1 MDHTDKN
8 SAAAPATNKERATLN
23 RYQLRPNAPPDGERS
38 AIGGSGTRFRRMT
51 KESIL
56 LARQPVYDKQLNVTA
71 YELLFRPPEGDDVS
85 SWDADEETT
94 AVLVAAFTEIG
105 IGQVSD
111 NKSAFIHFTRRWLLS
126 PPPLDPQNVTI
137 QVMKSNQPDAEL
149 IAAITQLRNA
159 GFSIAVEC
167 TNGMAEWDV
176 LIKLAHVVMVD
187 VSALKGDT
195 LDKLTAY
202 LKKHPVKL
210 LAQKVENYTVFEHCA
225 KLGFDIFQGGFLCR
239 PQSVKG
245 NTIASNKL
253 VVMNLLA
260 ALQNPD
266 VDLKSLEN
274 IITND
279 VALSVKLLRI
289 CNNASYATQAKVD
302 SIKRA
307 IMILGLQKLKSWV
320 SVIALSRL
328 SDKPTELVMLTLTR
342 AKMMEI
348 MAQKAS
354 LQAEKSFT
362 VGLFSAIDAFFDN
375 DIKSILDTLP
385 FDDEI
390 KHAIL
395 LHEGN
400 FGKLLKFTLSHE
412 RGDWNQVDWPS
423 LDALKIDKE
432 CFEGA
437 YIDAVRWASTVMQ
450 SLLH

>member
-1 MDHTDKN
+1 
-8 SAAAPATNKERATLN
+8 
-23 RYQLRPNAPPDGERS
+23 
-38 AIGGSGTRFRRMT
+38 MT
-51 KESIL
+51 KECIL

-71 YELLFRPPEGDDVS
+71 YELLFHPPEGVDPNA
-85 SWDADEETT
+85 WDADQETM
-94 AVLVAAFTEIG
+94 AVLVNAFTEVG

-111 NKSAFIHFTRRWLLS
+111 NKSALIHFTRRWLLA
-126 PPPLDPQNVTI
+126 PPPLDPQHVTI
-137 QVMKSNQPDAEL
+137 QVLKSIQPDPEVVE
-149 IAAITQLRNA
+149 AIKQLRER
-159 GFSIAVEC
+159 GFSIALEC
-167 TNGMAEWDV
+167 TVGMSEWDA
-176 LIKLAHVVMVD
+176 LIKLADVVMVD
-187 VSALKGDT
+187 VGTLKGDT
-195 LDKLTAY
+195 LEKLVIY
-202 LKKHPVKL
+202 LKKFPIKL

-225 KLGFDIFQGGFLCR
+225 KLGFGIFQGGFLCR

-245 NTIASNKL
+245 NSIATNKL

-266 VDLKSLEN
+266 IDIKSLEG

-289 CNNASYATQAKVD
+289 CNSAAYSSQAKID

-320 SVIALSRL
+320 SVIALSRM

-342 AKMMEI
+342 AKMMEVL
-348 MAQKAS
+348 AQKGGLPS
-354 LQAEKSFT
+354 EKSFT

-390 KHAIL
+390 KQALL
-395 LHEGN
+395 LHEGT
-400 FGKLLKFTLSHE
+400 FGKLLKFILAHE
-412 RGDWNQVDWPS
+412 RGEWANIDW
-423 LDALKIDKE
+423 DALTQLKIDKSI
-432 CFEGA
+432 FESA
-437 YIDAVRWASTVMQ
+437 YIESVRWSSTVMQ